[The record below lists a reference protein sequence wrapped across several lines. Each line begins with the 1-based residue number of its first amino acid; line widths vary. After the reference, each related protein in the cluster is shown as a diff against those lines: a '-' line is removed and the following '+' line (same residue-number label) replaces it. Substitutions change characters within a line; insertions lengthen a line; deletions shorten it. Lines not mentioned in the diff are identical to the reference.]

1 MQLVLP
7 VVHTI
12 WKAFWNRL
20 SEEVVESLS
29 LEFFRKAV
37 DVALRDVVTGYGG
50 VGELLAYMGWQP
62 ILINVFQL
70 VPGTSEE

>member
-29 LEFFRKAV
+29 LEFFMRT

>member
-1 MQLVLP
+1 MGVS
-7 VVHTI
+7 HS
-12 WKAFWNRL
+12 R
-20 SEEVVESLS
+20 
-29 LEFFRKAV
+29 R

-70 VPGTSEE
+70 VPGISEE